1 MRILF
6 SILFLF
12 SFLISNGQEN
22 QKLGLAV
29 NHIQKN
35 AEKWSL
41 KAEDIKDIFINS
53 EAEANGITYLY
64 LNQAYNNIP
73 IRNAMMTVII
83 RMGKWSQMRI
93 TL

>member
-41 KAEDIKDIFINS
+41 KAEDIKDIFINW
-53 EAEANGITYLY
+53 
-64 LNQAYNNIP
+64 YNLP
-73 IRNAMMTVII
+73 L
-83 RMGKWSQMRI
+83 S
-93 TL
+93 